1 MIIGERIREARTR
14 NGWTQEQV
22 AGWTGLSA
30 VEIAHY
36 EAGRRKPA
44 SGNLTKLARGLRVSA
59 DWLLG
64 LEDGGEPKDA
74 A

>member
-1 MIIGERIREARTR
+1 MAAATIADRLREARER

-22 AGWTGLSA
+22 AEWAGIEGGGQA
-30 VEIAHY
+30 VSHY
-36 EAGRRKPA
+36 EAGRRTPSA
-44 SGNLTKLARGLRVSA
+44 ENLRRLATGLRVSA

-64 LEDGGEPKDA
+64 MDA